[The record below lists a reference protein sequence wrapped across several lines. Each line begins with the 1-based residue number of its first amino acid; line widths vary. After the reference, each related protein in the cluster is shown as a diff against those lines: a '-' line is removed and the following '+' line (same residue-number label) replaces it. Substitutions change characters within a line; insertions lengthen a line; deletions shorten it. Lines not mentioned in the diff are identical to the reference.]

1 MIVFR
6 GREMAH
12 KELGNDLLG
21 KVLSQLSED
30 AVVEGKPQF
39 SGRNLSVGIR
49 KK

>member
-12 KELGNDLLG
+12 KEIGQQLLD
-21 KVLSQLSED
+21 KVVSLIGED

-39 SGRNLSVGIR
+39 NGRNLSVGIR